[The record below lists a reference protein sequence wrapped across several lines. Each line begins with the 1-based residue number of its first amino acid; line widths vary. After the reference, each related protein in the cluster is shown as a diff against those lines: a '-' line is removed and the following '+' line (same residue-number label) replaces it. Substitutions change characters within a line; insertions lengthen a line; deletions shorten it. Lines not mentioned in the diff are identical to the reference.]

1 MFRPILPHVRFL
13 TSPISGVISAG
24 IGAIGSAASAAASK
38 YAADKSYQAQ
48 IETNEMNYKI
58 NQENNSA
65 NAAMVDKQNEYNS
78 AVNQRLRLEAA
89 GMNPYMMMNGGSAGT
104 SNVSVD
110 GTQKPVQLDAPKLD
124 YSNFANSLAT
134 APMAAIDAFVK
145 GGSALNQVK
154 QSAATLDKTVKETK
168 NTEARTELAL
178 AQKDNQL
185 IQNDIVKATK
195 DAAIN
200 QTYANLDQTLARTE
214 GVVYDNAFKKMQN
227 ENYPDAIKAS
237 IAKDVASAFLATVQG
252 KNIETLTPAQLELV
266 MNQSLT
272 EVAKRKNLD
281 INTWRTKTLTPLDAA
296 YISAGINNLKADTDR
311 LKEQTR
317 YIPKYYQMDNAKLQL
332 GWYNANTDRQRYHLE
347 EQFLPYRQFG
357 ATANG
362 IGGILSSGVEGFT
375 RGLKDANGGR
385 AGKAA
390 PSGSYP
396 RTLNAPNTYSNY
408 NY

>member
-1 MFRPILPHVRFL
+1 M
-13 TSPISGVISAG
+13 ISGIISAG
-24 IGAIGSAASAAASK
+24 ADLVGSAASAAASK

-124 YSNFANSLAT
+124 YSNFANTLAT
-134 APMAAIDAFVK
+134 APSAAIDTFVK
-145 GGSALNQVK
+145 GASALNQVK

-185 IQNDIVKATK
+185 IQNDIAKATK
-195 DAAIN
+195 DVAIS
-200 QTYANLDQTLARTE
+200 QAWENLDQTRRITD
-214 GVVYDNAFKKMQN
+214 GIMYDNAYKSLQN
-227 ENYPDAIKAS
+227 QYYPEAIKAS
-237 IAKDVASAFLATVQG
+237 IAKDIADTSLAKAQT
-252 KNIETLTPAQLELV
+252 KNIEELTPATLNKI
-266 MNQSLT
+266 MNEAAT
-272 EVAKRKNLD
+272 EVAKKRNLD
-281 INTWRTKTLTPLDAA
+281 MNTWRVSFLTPLEATSLRA
-296 YISAGINNLKADTDR
+296 SINKLYADTEYIQ
-311 LKEQTR
+311 EQTR
-317 YIPKYYQMDNAKLQL
+317 YIPKYYNLENAKNQQGWFGLKLRKQEL
-332 GWYNANTDRQRYHLE
+332 GISQGRLKLDQYLAPSQRYMNYGAGTRAFIE
-347 EQFLPYRQFG
+347 PFTNAVGDFYTRGAYSKVKG
-357 ATANG
+357 ATQG
-362 IGGILSSGVEGFT
+362 SSDGYPSSTT
-375 RGLKDANGGR
+375 RPFYEYNR
-385 AGKAA
+385 
-390 PSGSYP
+390 
-396 RTLNAPNTYSNY
+396 Y